1 MFNVFSFSI
10 SPIIISHLSSLVI
23 FHFSTNFARG
33 IGAFVN
39 LISVNRVFS
48 VSSCMYNVSFQINFL
63 VYMFAVLFFLLV
75 CIPAGV
81 MLAKFVRRSD
91 VQSLNYLNELEWTFL
106 ANFLQMFYPSICA
119 KVFSIFNCIEVP
131 SLPAGDNVRLRYA
144 YDVRCWSSIDG
155 HWFFVAWAVFFLV
168 IYVLAFPAGL
178 FAILYRNRHVLQE
191 YKEAGD
197 KSFVH
202 LISNFYDQYEPE
214 YYWFECLVI
223 LRKLLLTGLVAL
235 VAPGTPFQVA
245 LALLICVSYTCLVL
259 KTTPFA
265 EDSDD
270 VISFVTEVQLS
281 ITMFCGFALSMDT
294 LDNPLFR
301 TEAMDVFLVAIN
313 CCGFIVL
320 VFINIHSKQED
331 IKRVVT
337 KVAKRRNSLVG
348 LQGFRTQILKNKN
361 DDDRQKEEENGHSEE
376 ENIEKKEKKEK
387 KENEKNF
394 VLDELRAPGQ
404 TPLVKVVPMRD
415 ESRIEIVPLSESFE
429 FPKRISPSC

>member
-1 MFNVFSFSI
+1 MKHVLLIFSFLI
-10 SPIIISHLSSLVI
+10 S
-23 FHFSTNFARG
+23 HFSTNFARG
-33 IGAFVN
+33 MGALVN
-39 LISVNRVFS
+39 VISVNTVFS
-48 VSSCMYNVSFQINFL
+48 VSSCMYNVSFQIQFL
-63 VYMFAVLFFLLV
+63 VYMFAVLFILLV
-75 CIPAGV
+75 FIPAGV

-91 VQSLNYLNELEWTFL
+91 VKSLNYLKELEWTFM

-131 SLPAGDNVRLRYA
+131 SLPANDNVRLRYA
-144 YDVRCWSSIDG
+144 YDVRCWSSVDG

-178 FAILYRNRHVLQE
+178 FVILYRNRHVLQE

-235 VAPGTPFQVA
+235 IAPGTPFQVA
-245 LALLICVSYTCLVL
+245 LALLICISYTCLVL
-259 KTTPFA
+259 KTAPFE

-301 TEAMDVFLVAIN
+301 TKAMDVFLVAIN

-320 VFINIHSKQED
+320 VVINIHSKQED

-337 KVAKRRNSLVG
+337 KVAKRRSSLVG
-348 LQGFRTQILKNKN
+348 MQGFRTQILKNKN
-361 DDDRQKEEENGHSEE
+361 DDDRQKGEDGHSEE
-376 ENIEKKEKKEK
+376 ESKEKKEKKDKTDKKEKKEK
-387 KENEKNF
+387 
-394 VLDELRAPGQ
+394 DELRAPGQ
-404 TPLVKVVPMRD
+404 TQLVKVVPMRD
-415 ESRIEIVPLSESFE
+415 ESRIEIVPLSERFE
-429 FPKRISPSC
+429 FPKQHSPKVVVSDGSAI